1 MQPLALIA
9 MSASST
15 TLQFNGPAGIIDCV
29 LDRPEADLRGWAL
42 ILHPHP
48 LHGGTRDNKVVTTL
62 AKACLQHGLA
72 TLRPNFRGIGAS
84 AGEFDHA
91 RGETEDMLTLLEQFH
106 ARFPEFADLPWAMGG
121 FSFGTA
127 VAARV
132 NSALP
137 PESRPRLLALTGP
150 AVWRFLETD
159 QVITVPDDT
168 LLVHGES
175 DEVVPL
181 EEAMNFARDKSLPIV
196 VIPDASHFFHGK
208 LIMLRQIVQ
217 LRLQAAF
224 P

>member
-1 MQPLALIA
+1 

-15 TLQFNGPAGIIDCV
+15 SVQFTGKAGIVDCI
-29 LDRPEADLRGWAL
+29 LDIPVADPRGWAL

-62 AKACLQHGLA
+62 AKACQQQGLA
-72 TLRPNFRGIGAS
+72 TLRPNFRGIGHS

-91 RGETEDMLTLLEQFH
+91 RGETQDMLAVLEQFRERYPEL
-106 ARFPEFADLPWAMGG
+106 ARLPWAMGG

-132 NSALP
+132 YSALA
-137 PESRPRLLALTGP
+137 PEDRPRMLALAGA
-150 AVWRFLETD
+150 AVSRFIDEG
-159 QVITVPDDT
+159 QIVTVPDDT

-181 EEAMNFARDKSLPIV
+181 DEAMAYARSASLPIV

-208 LIMLRQIVQ
+208 LIALRQIVQ

>member
-1 MQPLALIA
+1 

-15 TLQFNGPAGIIDCV
+15 SLQFTGPAGLIDCV
-29 LDRPEADLRGWAL
+29 LDRPDAALRGWAL

-62 AKACLQHGLA
+62 AKACLQQGLA
-72 TLRPNFRGIGAS
+72 TLRPNFRGVGAS

-91 RGETEDMLTLLEQFH
+91 RGETEDMLAVLTQFH
-106 ARFPEFADLPWAMGG
+106 ARFPEFAGLPWAMGG

-127 VAARV
+127 VAARLS
-132 NSALP
+132 SALA
-137 PESRPRLLALTGP
+137 PEARPRLLALTGA
-150 AVWRFLETD
+150 AVSRFVD
-159 QVITVPDDT
+159 AGQSVAVPDDT

-181 EEAMNFARDKSLPIV
+181 SEAMDFARDKALPVV

-208 LIMLRQIVQ
+208 LIALRQIVQ

>member
-1 MQPLALIA
+1 

-15 TLQFNGPAGIIDCV
+15 SLQFTGPAGLIDCV
-29 LDRPEADLRGWAL
+29 LDRPDAALRGWAL

-62 AKACLQHGLA
+62 AKACLQQGLA
-72 TLRPNFRGIGAS
+72 TLRPNFRGVGAS

-91 RGETEDMLTLLEQFH
+91 RGETEDMLAVLTQFH
-106 ARFPEFADLPWAMGG
+106 AHFPEFAGLPWAMGG

-127 VAARV
+127 VAARL
-132 NSALP
+132 NSALA
-137 PESRPRLLALTGP
+137 PEARPRLLALTGA
-150 AVWRFLETD
+150 AVSRFVD
-159 QVITVPDDT
+159 AGQSVAVPDDT

-181 EEAMNFARDKSLPIV
+181 SEAMDFARDKALPVV

-208 LIMLRQIVQ
+208 LIALRQIVQ